1 MRLGLVESLKNTDFV
16 SESNSWGNQ
25 NKNLKQPN
33 LPAVVWK
40 LCFALEINQ

>member
-1 MRLGLVESLKNTDFV
+1 MRLELVENLKSTDFV

-33 LPAVVWK
+33 LPDVVWK